1 MFSAADMQRLTGV
14 AMDAGD
20 PRTGDRPMFFNSL
33 MYNAQMEVTGSSA
46 RTGTLMTSAL
56 CAERGETVH
65 SPIAAEPMTEQQIAD
80 AAYLQRL
87 ANLSLEELDFV
98 RNKGAWPA
106 IRTSRNA
113 MAAPGTAQRKKND
126 WHDQRSQFILGT
138 FAVLAKMFT
147 AQFCP
152 AIADEFDQDALMT
165 ALFDNG
171 RYSWIKSTACVVMAV
186 HTAP

>member
-1 MFSAADMQRLTGV
+1 
-14 AMDAGD
+14 
-20 PRTGDRPMFFNSL
+20 
-33 MYNAQMEVTGSSA
+33 
-46 RTGTLMTSAL
+46 
-56 CAERGETVH
+56 
-65 SPIAAEPMTEQQIAD
+65 MTEQQIAD
-80 AAYLQRL
+80 AAYLHRL
-87 ANLSLEELDFV
+87 VNLSLEELDFV

-152 AIADEFDQDALMT
+152 AIVDEFDQDALMT

-171 RYSWIKSTACVVMAV
+171 EYSWIKSTACVVMAV
-186 HTAP
+186 QQRYGMDTGTRTKVFTALMHLCEVKQYTEAKGVYVDWYRLSSAAEDV